1 MASKHFDNSYHEH
14 RQAGRDTIE
23 KMFTV
28 ADSQRFDVG
37 ISYPLD
43 YYRDMKKK
51 FEVTVTKTATGRA
64 LLEVKDPLGKWEPKT
79 AFLALSTK
87 LEDVYMPAIDL
98 ACDMREEHLMKFL
111 RENGFR
117 ED

>member
-1 MASKHFDNSYHEH
+1 MAKHYDAMYWDHIRN
-14 RQAGRDTIE
+14 GRDTIE

-28 ADSQRFDVG
+28 SDSQRFDVG
-37 ISYPLD
+37 ISYPMD

-51 FEVTVTKTATGRA
+51 FEVTVSKTATGRA
-64 LLEVKDPLGKWEPKT
+64 LLEVKDPLGKWETKT

-87 LEDVYMPAIDL
+87 LEDVYKTALDFG
-98 ACDMREEHLMKFL
+98 CDMREEHLMKFL
-111 RENGFR
+111 HENGFR